1 MTNVKD
7 VAYQF
12 EAVQVALRKD
22 KNGYNLHLCVHP
34 DDIPVGLLRDYVGS
48 RYGVAM
54 VRINDQEEVDI
65 KPTELEG
72 QRLVKSAIMS
82 CKEPEFWEVLM
93 DEIGESN
100 HFLSESSYYLF
111 TDNIDNEKNCIQAL
125 KGFLNIESRKE
136 LATNEVAQA
145 KFKNLRKKAWELKND
160 QHKDR

>member
-1 MTNVKD
+1 MDNIKD
-7 VAYQF
+7 LAYNF

-22 KNGYNLHLCVHP
+22 KNGYNLVLCVHP
-34 DDIPVGLLRDYVGS
+34 DDVPVGLLRDRVGT

-72 QRLVKSAIMS
+72 KRLVKSAIMS

-93 DEIGESN
+93 NEIEESN
-100 HFLSESSYYLF
+100 HFLMESSYHLM
-111 TDNIDNEKNCIQAL
+111 TDDIDSEDKCSKAL

-136 LATNEVAQA
+136 LATNAMAQA
-145 KFKNLRKKAWELKND
+145 KFKELRQRAWEIKND

>member
-7 VAYQF
+7 LAYNF

-22 KNGYNLHLCVHP
+22 KNGYNLVLCVHP
-34 DDIPVGLLRDYVGS
+34 DDVPVGLLRDRVGT

-54 VRINDQEEVDI
+54 VRINDQEEIDI
-65 KPTELEG
+65 NPTELEG
-72 QRLVKSAIMS
+72 QRMVKSAIMS

-100 HFLSESSYYLF
+100 HLLSESSYYLF

>member
-65 KPTELEG
+65 NPTELEG

>member
-7 VAYQF
+7 LAYNF

-22 KNGYNLHLCVHP
+22 KNGYNLVLCVHP
-34 DDIPVGLLRDYVGS
+34 DDVPVGLLRDRVGT

-54 VRINDQEEVDI
+54 VRINDQEEIDI
-65 KPTELEG
+65 NPTELEG
-72 QRLVKSAIMS
+72 QRMVKSAIMS
-82 CKEPEFWEVLM
+82 CKEPEFWEAL
-93 DEIGESN
+93 EHSTEPF
-100 HFLSESSYYLF
+100 FLTSKIDSEELCV
-111 TDNIDNEKNCIQAL
+111 EAL

>member
-7 VAYQF
+7 LAYNF

-22 KNGYNLHLCVHP
+22 KNGYNLVLCVHP
-34 DDIPVGLLRDYVGS
+34 DDVPVGLLRDRVGT

-54 VRINDQEEVDI
+54 VRINDQEEIDI
-65 KPTELEG
+65 NPTELEG

>member
-7 VAYQF
+7 LAYNF

-22 KNGYNLHLCVHP
+22 KNGYNLVLCVHP
-34 DDIPVGLLRDYVGS
+34 DDVPVGLLRDWVGT

-54 VRINDQEEVDI
+54 VRINDQEEIDI
-65 KPTELEG
+65 NPTELEG